1 METKYITTS
10 GYNKFTSDIIHTK
23 MKEKE
28 LVDKSDISRF
38 IDNLVLGVQIKRQQ
52 HQQQNPNQKVSKI
65 KEKYYKH
72 FV

>member
-1 METKYITTS
+1 METKYSTTS

-38 IDNLVLGVQIKRQQ
+38 IDNLVLGV
-52 HQQQNPNQKVSKI
+52 
-65 KEKYYKH
+65 
-72 FV
+72 